1 MSQVL
6 KAGRLER
13 RAREIVENLNGSWG
27 RGKGMCVCPAHD
39 DRSPSLSVTLGRT
52 AILFHCFAGCS
63 NEEVIAALG
72 RRGVRARDLFD
83 GGGAALAEPQ
93 PRQEGPDRNAR
104 RVWAVSARLRDSL
117 AERYL
122 SGRSIREF
130 SAELRFDNQT
140 PLGPRDR
147 VRFLPAMIAAV
158 RTDLGVIAVH
168 RTFLDPEG
176 GGLARFQQ
184 PRRALGSLGT
194 GAVRL
199 APPRDGV
206 LGLAE
211 GIERCRRCSSFGFPA
226 GLRSATS
233 ASVWSPSPTECASF
247 TSFWITTPG
256 AIWPRRERARLTSA
270 KIGALCRTGRTG
282 SVSTGTTSF
291 KSGRLSEDD
300 PMKRGGGFGPD
311 ESRRT
316 ALGLVRRF
324 PCSLLPLS
332 LCPFPLNR
340 WCSRQ
345 PANSPLG

>member
-13 RAREIVENLNGSWG
+13 RAREIAESLNGSWS

-83 GGGAALAEPQ
+83 GGGAPLAEPQ

-104 RVWAVSARLRDSL
+104 RVWAVSAPLRDSL

-122 SGRSIREF
+122 RSRSIREF
-130 SAELRFDNQT
+130 SPELRFDNQT
-140 PLGPRDR
+140 PLGSRDR

-176 GGLARFQQ
+176 SGLARFQQ

-211 GIERCRRCSSFGFPA
+211 GIETALSAMQLFQVPCWATLGNERFGLVTIPEGIRELHLFLDHDAGGDLAEARAREAYAREDRRFVPRRPKKFGFDWNDVLQKRPA
-226 GLRSATS
+226 I
-233 ASVWSPSPTECASF
+233 AS
-247 TSFWITTPG
+247 
-256 AIWPRRERARLTSA
+256 
-270 KIGALCRTGRTG
+270 
-282 SVSTGTTSF
+282 
-291 KSGRLSEDD
+291 
-300 PMKRGGGFGPD
+300 
-311 ESRRT
+311 
-316 ALGLVRRF
+316 
-324 PCSLLPLS
+324 
-332 LCPFPLNR
+332 
-340 WCSRQ
+340 
-345 PANSPLG
+345 

>member
-83 GGGAALAEPQ
+83 GGGVPLAEPQ

-104 RVWAVSARLRDSL
+104 RVWAVSAPLRESL

-122 SGRSIREF
+122 RGRSIREF
-130 SAELRFDNQT
+130 SPELRFDNQT

-158 RTDLGVIAVH
+158 RTDVGVIAVH
-168 RTFLDPEG
+168 RSFLDPKG
-176 GGLARFQQ
+176 SGLARFQQ

-211 GIERCRRCSSFGFPA
+211 GIETALSAMQLFQVPCWATLGNERFGLVTIPEGVRELHLFLDHDA
-226 GLRSATS
+226 GGELAET
-233 ASVWSPSPTECASF
+233 
-247 TSFWITTPG
+247 
-256 AIWPRRERARLTSA
+256 RAREA
-270 KIGALCRTGRTG
+270 YEFADRRF
-282 SVSTGTTSF
+282 V
-291 KSGRLSEDD
+291 
-300 PMKRGGGFGPD
+300 
-311 ESRRT
+311 SRRPDKVGFDWNDV
-316 ALGLVRRF
+316 LQKRRAIA
-324 PCSLLPLS
+324 S
-332 LCPFPLNR
+332 
-340 WCSRQ
+340 
-345 PANSPLG
+345 